1 MQVLWDELPR
11 RSRYYHSQ
19 IDMELLGRGEDYERL
34 PDSYVIFICDFDPF
48 GLKRYRYSFERLCL
62 EDRQLSLKDGCRT
75 IFLNTRGENREE
87 IPVELLHFLTFIRE
101 NEAHKTRDYTD
112 EYVGQLQRSIQDVK
126 RSREIRNRFMWFE
139 LMLRDEYRKGISEGE
154 ALGKAKGKSEAIL
167 DLLEDLGPV
176 SNTLRQRIMQE
187 TDLTVLRTMHKAAAK
202 ARSLEQFEA
211 SLPSKSEADLSK
223 SIQNESK

>member
-1 MQVLWDELPR
+1 
-11 RSRYYHSQ
+11 
-19 IDMELLGRGEDYERL
+19 
-34 PDSYVIFICDFDPF
+34 
-48 GLKRYRYSFERLCL
+48 
-62 EDRQLSLKDGCRT
+62 
-75 IFLNTRGENREE
+75 
-87 IPVELLHFLTFIRE
+87 
-101 NEAHKTRDYTD
+101 
-112 EYVGQLQRSIQDVK
+112 
-126 RSREIRNRFMWFE
+126 MWFE

-202 ARSLEQFEA
+202 AWSLEQFEA

>member
-1 MQVLWDELPR
+1 MPEA
-11 RSRYYHSQ
+11 S
-19 IDMELLGRGEDYERL
+19 
-34 PDSYVIFICDFDPF
+34 
-48 GLKRYRYSFERLCL
+48 
-62 EDRQLSLKDGCRT
+62 T
-75 IFLNTRGENREE
+75 
-87 IPVELLHFLTFIRE
+87 FLTFIRE

-126 RSREIRNRFMWFE
+126 RSREMRNRFMWFE

-154 ALGKAKGKSEAIL
+154 AKGKSEAIL

-202 ARSLEQFEA
+202 AWSLEQFEA
-211 SLPSKSEADLSK
+211 SLSSKSEADLSK
-223 SIQNESK
+223 SIENESK